1 MKVVLA
7 TGNKG
12 KVSEFNQLLFNTGIH
27 VVPQSDFQI
36 RSVEETGTTFVE
48 NAIIKARHAS
58 EITGL
63 PAMAD
68 DSGLEVDA
76 LHGAPGIISARYSGE
91 EGNDHQNVAKVLQEL
106 SAFPEELRTARF
118 QCVIVFMRHA
128 KDASPIICEGT
139 WEGRLL
145 NVPVG
150 ENGFGYDPIFYS
162 PELNCSAAQLS
173 SEIKNKISHRGKC
186 LQKLLLEIK
195 KIHSSM

>member
-12 KVSEFNQLLFNTGIH
+12 KVSEFNHLLLNTGIH

-36 RSVEETGTTFVE
+36 SSVEETGTTFVE

-76 LHGAPGIISARYSGE
+76 LNGAPGIISARYSGE
-91 EGNDHQNVAKVLQEL
+91 EGNDHRNVEKVLQEL
-106 SAFPEELRTARF
+106 NSVPEELRTARF

-150 ENGFGYDPIFYS
+150 DNGFGYDPIFYS
-162 PELNCSAAQLS
+162 PEQNCSAAQLS
-173 SEIKNKISHRGKC
+173 PEIKNKISHRGKC
-186 LQKLLLEIK
+186 LQKLLVEIK
-195 KIHSSM
+195 KIYHLT